1 MHFLQK
7 CYQNLVRNVRHC
19 NKFAKIAIL
28 VQTCKILA
36 RNANLTRI
44 SEEFCKI
51 CDSCNLGRSKIAKVA
66 IKSQQYTIITSITII
81 RQHPLSARK
90 LGHHRHRFVNYKSAK
105 TFTKNSNNCNQAE
118 LYFDIRCRD
127 ESSRLFWAIRAPQN

>member
-19 NKFAKIAIL
+19 NKFAKCAIL

-36 RNANLTRI
+36 RNAKLTRI

-51 CDSCNLGRSKIAKVA
+51 CDSCNLGSNKCDRNKIPTYFNKVSA
-66 IKSQQYTIITSITII
+66 YDSSQLKNFWNENILNADIVNHFEQKRFIKSE
-81 RQHPLSARK
+81 
-90 LGHHRHRFVNYKSAK
+90 F
-105 TFTKNSNNCNQAE
+105 
-118 LYFDIRCRD
+118 
-127 ESSRLFWAIRAPQN
+127 